1 MSDARAEQLM
11 NEFDKSGDGVL
22 SLNEFV
28 PPDQFHN
35 QLERLA
41 QKEHHLV
48 SKAQE
53 KAKEEEEFFKLAE
66 SKLALINDREPT
78 GTERIMSRL
87 LPHILPLIRIH
98 VLRGIKHSEYKSNI
112 ESFDTF

>member
-1 MSDARAEQLM
+1 MSDTQAEQLM
-11 NEFDKSGDGVL
+11 NKFDKSGDGIL

-35 QLERLA
+35 QLEILA
-41 QKEHHLV
+41 QEEHHLV

-53 KAKEEEEFFKLAE
+53 KVKEEEELLKLAE

-78 GTERIMSRL
+78 GTERIMSL
-87 LPHILPLIRIH
+87 LPYILPLIRIH
-98 VLRGIKHSEYKSNI
+98 VLLGVKHSESKSNI
-112 ESFDTF
+112 ESFDSF